1 MTTYGAVETWGSGLR
16 MPTGV
21 PRLTRR
27 GRLLRAGVIAVML
40 AWVTALLV
48 ANVTTA
54 PGTHVAPSSAP
65 VAASRVV
72 TVQEGDSLWAIARD
86 AQPGRDPREV
96 VSAIREM
103 NGLPSNLIH
112 PGQELVVP
120 LAA

>member
-1 MTTYGAVETWGSGLR
+1 MTTYGAVETWGSGLSL
-16 MPTGV
+16 PTGV
-21 PRLTRR
+21 TRLTRR
-27 GRLLRAGVIAVML
+27 GRLVRAGVITVML
-40 AWVTALLV
+40 AWIAALLV
-48 ANVTTA
+48 AQVA
-54 PGTHVAPSSAP
+54 AEPVTHVAPSSAP
-65 VAASRVV
+65 AAASRVV